1 MYFSKFPHFLYDFLH
16 KDDDENTKTSLV
28 LDVTRNVRFKKDLL
42 SNVTQYDEY
51 DIVDGETPEI
61 IAEKFYGTP
70 HYHWIIMLANDLYDY
85 RNDFP
90 IPETVLQKYIKTYY
104 NPTLHVDLKSYKI
117 IPVSD
122 ITADNEYSYMYDPNE
137 YHHSVIIFT
146 PYDNDLPFDPEYL
159 TEYVEFSLSADW
171 EDELGNTGTWSAN
184 FEWPER
190 DDPLDNGIVPYTQD
204 IWQKIKHEDM
214 PPGTFTD
221 EIVIKTTGRERNPV
235 YFIDSNGNKVDPFH
249 PEAIGVSGEEVHRL
263 ENDAKRRIK
272 IIDPRLIESLI
283 RNFEQ
288 EM

>member
-146 PYDNDLPFDPEYL
+146 PYARSMTSSTSWKATPI
-159 TEYVEFSLSADW
+159 FSPNFRAGGTRFSGPPDIRIPNSEARAINEPVLS
-171 EDELGNTGTWSAN
+171 ES
-184 FEWPER
+184 
-190 DDPLDNGIVPYTQD
+190 
-204 IWQKIKHEDM
+204 
-214 PPGTFTD
+214 TF
-221 EIVIKTTGRERNPV
+221 R
-235 YFIDSNGNKVDPFH
+235 
-249 PEAIGVSGEEVHRL
+249 
-263 ENDAKRRIK
+263 
-272 IIDPRLIESLI
+272 
-283 RNFEQ
+283 
-288 EM
+288 